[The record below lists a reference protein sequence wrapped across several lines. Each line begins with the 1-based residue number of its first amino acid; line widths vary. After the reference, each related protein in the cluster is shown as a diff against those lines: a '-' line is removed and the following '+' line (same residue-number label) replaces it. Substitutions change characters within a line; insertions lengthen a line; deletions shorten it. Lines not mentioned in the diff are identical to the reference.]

1 MPDLIVDLSEA
12 YLKSKVESAFMN
24 AASCKNV
31 YDRSINALGSTWYI
45 DKVQVNAVG
54 LSSGAAATAVM
65 QPGLPATA
73 ATELLANLKVTVTFA
88 KLDVLKAGGTS
99 RLPMPITLTLRLDA
113 TAGSGDLLFSA
124 AFHSVSPAKV
134 GDFDVEKLLK
144 SAIPTFSEP
153 MGLASLAGASVTVR
167 GAAMG
172 RLASGA
178 VRIGVGITDAT
189 SLDQVSKLILVA
201 RWTTLWSTGGPSSP
215 LKASDHWALLFT
227 AGAMN
232 ALAQAQFPVVAAK
245 LKANGI
251 NVSGAPSVKWD
262 GASASLT
269 VKAEGEYEVPVCP
282 DINLWFK
289 AKTSFAMTKPPL
301 LVSTV
306 CTDGGLTATGW
317 LEAIGCGLAGLGVAG
332 LIAGPL
338 GDLGAIIGTIFAG
351 VYASDKID
359 KNTGCTTT
367 AAALATKDFTATRLQ
382 SGSNGL
388 TVAGTASLAA
398 FGKTA
403 VTVSSNLSS
412 GQWVNPRCA
421 GSYKYAP
428 ISLKNTG
435 TEPVTLCRCESHPP
449 FEVVVGGYTYQSGA
463 PIGEEIAP
471 GGVLEIKA
479 LGSGMILVP
488 HNRRHR
494 SHGHRSES
502 GHQDPGHDRLRREN
516 GKDGLRGFLG
526 GAAAVDVFQPQ
537 VPDEDGQAAAHEDP
551 DPAGPAHRTA

>member
-1 MPDLIVDLSEA
+1 
-12 YLKSKVESAFMN
+12 
-24 AASCKNV
+24 
-31 YDRSINALGSTWYI
+31 
-45 DKVQVNAVG
+45 
-54 LSSGAAATAVM
+54 
-65 QPGLPATA
+65 
-73 ATELLANLKVTVTFA
+73 
-88 KLDVLKAGGTS
+88 
-99 RLPMPITLTLRLDA
+99 MPITLTLRLDA

-282 DINLWFK
+282 DINLWFT

-421 GSYKYAP
+421 GRYKYAP

-435 TEPVTLCRCESHPP
+435 TEPVTLCRCEIPSALRSR
-449 FEVVVGGYTYQSGA
+449 GRRLYLSKRGA
-463 PIGEEIAP
+463 DRRGDRS

-479 LGSGMILVP
+479 LGSGMILL
-488 HNRRHR
+488 RTTGGIG
-494 SHGHRSES
+494 SDGHRSIRAPRSRSRSSTTRKRERWS
-502 GHQDPGHDRLRREN
+502 SRLPGR
-516 GKDGLRGFLG
+516 
-526 GAAAVDVFQPQ
+526 AAAVDVFQSQ